1 MHCTAAISTGIQPK
15 LGVSLCSKVKDE
27 KGGNTGQRAPLG
39 IKGEDLLCTP
49 RLLVAAKALMN
60 QMGDI
65 ESQSTGLHN
74 SITPI
79 DEDRRAL

>member
-15 LGVSLCSKVKDE
+15 LGVSLCSKVKE
-27 KGGNTGQRAPLG
+27 GNTGQRAPLG